1 MNQHFKVVFN
11 KVRGAL
17 MVVNEVT
24 SSVQAKG
31 TKTVVAAV
39 AAVVLGAGSGMAAAE
54 SQYEALPST
63 TPTFGAT
70 QSANEVVGQGKSAAL
85 KLSAPSTTPLLN
97 VSAGQNVTIAQD
109 QKLWVI
115 SEINGA
121 RASGVWVSGDG
132 SVTNQGTVYVN
143 GATSYQNR
151 ALGVDK
157 GTATNEGTIVAKNAY
172 GMTVGS
178 NGGTDTVAAKL
189 INKGT
194 IVVEQEGIGMELGG
208 IGSTKQTLASGV
220 NEGTIT
226 VLDVTGA
233 FSAGVMIQGESGSKI
248 RGQQFVNSGSIENE
262 KVGND
267 HVAVGIKNAE
277 GSTFTNNGKIKG
289 TVKVYE
295 FATDT
300 KIVLG
305 AKSVIDGKLDVV
317 NTAVSAAGATVSEV
331 KLGAGSTLETTSN
344 TANQFGT
351 ISVAQGAS
359 VNNQGT
365 ILTKAAAIDGTVQT
379 KIPDWQALETTVN
392 ATGVLNI
399 TALNSKTEGSA
410 TEDRLFFAGTKT
422 TPVTLTM
429 NGGKLQVAGEDYHG
443 AVKVGGADDGEKQF
457 GAAILNITSGEYQNS
472 SVQLAN
478 SASQLNIKGGKL
490 SVTSLD
496 VKAGKV
502 TTAHT
507 VNAEGKDTAI
517 QPTLAAEK
525 VSIAQG
531 AKLENGG
538 TLAVDHLTISGTVT
552 TSISQPHYRV
562 KETTLEAGG
571 VLNLAALNSNSQNQ
585 SDGTKDRLILAWG
598 DQSSTMTFNLY
609 GGELQVAGQKYEGAV
624 KLGGSNTG
632 KKKFGGA
639 IFNIRGDYT
648 NSTVELANSASAI
661 NVESG
666 TYTVDTLNVL
676 AGTVT
681 TARTVNEEDKE
692 TAIQPTLV
700 AQNVNIAHDA
710 QLNNGGTLAVDHLTI
725 AGTVATSI
733 SQPHYRVKETTLE
746 AGGVLNLAALNSNS
760 KNLSDGTKDRLI
772 LAWGDQSSTMTFN
785 LYGGELQVAGQKYEG
800 AVKLGGSNTG
810 KKKFGGAIFNI
821 RGDYTNSTVELAN
834 SASAI
839 NVESGTYTVDTL
851 NVLAGTVTTARTV
864 NEEGKDTAIQ
874 PTLAAEKV
882 SIAQG
887 AKLENGGTLA
897 VDQLTIAGT
906 VATSISQPHYRVKET
921 TLEAGGVLNLAALNS
936 NSQNQSDGPK
946 DRLILAWGD
955 QSSTM
960 TFNFNGGE
968 LQVGGQKYEGAVKL
982 GGANDGAKKFGG
994 AIFNIANG
1002 EYQNSSVQL
1011 ANSAS
1016 QLNVTGGSYT
1026 VGTLAVDAGAV
1037 SVKGGTLTIDNLSL
1051 GESGMLTL
1059 DGGALKTTV
1068 GQLYKSESG
1077 DSATLET
1084 NPISLKNG
1092 ITLSKGTLTLL
1103 DRGEYT
1109 TDVWKQM
1116 AGGNQELILVL
1127 PNATVKKEEGKDT
1140 IDLIDSTV
1148 VLKEDAVA
1156 TGSVQGDPTSGENG
1170 KTYAA
1175 VSVPVKDAGVQTLQ
1189 VTAQPSGEGGQ
1200 SEVIASKVVLTAKA
1214 SETSSFTLG
1223 GTTGQAQALVTN
1235 AENKVIDLELGSG
1248 MTLNLGST
1256 SNETETQGTLKG
1268 LVVGSDEAAMGA
1280 KVNIAKMAV
1289 KAETIELKAG
1299 SQVNVGHDDARGVL
1313 VADRMTVARG
1323 STLFLDPVW
1332 THTSADTIE
1341 NASQAAFQNLDLSGA
1356 FVIGRNSFG
1365 VYGSTLAE
1373 GIAAFHNLGYTWG
1386 EGQVEAAFY
1395 LAKNLTVEGTI
1406 TIDGSQSNSATD
1418 SPEMSS
1424 ASGSAGHTINVA
1436 ANSLLMLDGSS
1447 LGTDQVLFD
1456 GTINLEGK
1464 VAIVNARPGTFKVAT
1479 TVTNEI
1485 PAETSETSPA
1495 LRRVVRA
1502 LVESTPTEITPTAA
1516 STDNPFLN
1524 AQISAG
1530 SGTAMV
1536 STNTQALSEGIS
1548 SLGMQSMLRRA
1559 DMVLSQT
1566 IADRVASYQTMGRG
1580 LNLWADVRGEKYKA
1594 DDFAQGGNFS
1604 SNMGYGTFGADL
1616 AVTDR
1621 VTAGLALQYG
1631 KGKLDSDS
1639 FNIKN
1644 DVDNVGV
1651 SLYGTLAATDSVK
1664 VLGELA
1670 YLQGGNDIKMV
1681 DHRFDQTV
1689 DAHALSA
1696 GVSAQV
1702 SFDFGGI
1709 SVIPSAGVRVSRL
1722 HTDGLWLS
1730 TFGVDAQNQTIW
1742 QVPLAVRVQGQL
1754 SDVAGWQIAPTA
1766 KVAFVPSFGDK
1777 DINAL
1782 GTDVTVLDMAPMQ
1795 ADFGVMARHGNL
1807 MLDAGF
1813 QMGAGKHG
1821 TRSVGGKVGVKYLF

>member
-681 TARTVNEEDKE
+681 TARTVNEE
-692 TAIQPTLV
+692 
-700 AQNVNIAHDA
+700 
-710 QLNNGGTLAVDHLTI
+710 
-725 AGTVATSI
+725 
-733 SQPHYRVKETTLE
+733 
-746 AGGVLNLAALNSNS
+746 
-760 KNLSDGTKDRLI
+760 
-772 LAWGDQSSTMTFN
+772 
-785 LYGGELQVAGQKYEG
+785 
-800 AVKLGGSNTG
+800 
-810 KKKFGGAIFNI
+810 
-821 RGDYTNSTVELAN
+821 
-834 SASAI
+834 
-839 NVESGTYTVDTL
+839 
-851 NVLAGTVTTARTV
+851 
-864 NEEGKDTAIQ
+864 GKDTAIQ

-897 VDQLTIAGT
+897 VDHLTIAGT